1 MLENVRHVSCI
12 NCLTESVSFF
22 SYTIS
27 KVYRDI
33 LVHIMQMTV
42 IYGMGSL
49 ILQVVVKLQSQFD
62 KRQIDLEKTNYSEVF
77 RNLSGVGVW

>member
-1 MLENVRHVSCI
+1 
-12 NCLTESVSFF
+12 
-22 SYTIS
+22 
-27 KVYRDI
+27 
-33 LVHIMQMTV
+33 MTV